1 MAFKIQLS
9 SLERLDAPHSTVRFA
24 SQTLEIII
32 ILVTIKHVQTI
43 QTLYGHQSVLAASG
57 LNPEAARWAQ
67 KTTFT
72 CAEVNIVI
80 NNLRIP

>member
-9 SLERLDAPHSTVRFA
+9 SSERVDAPHSTFCFA

-43 QTLYGHQSVLAASG
+43 QALYGTSLLQQL
-57 LNPEAARWAQ
+57 
-67 KTTFT
+67 
-72 CAEVNIVI
+72 
-80 NNLRIP
+80 